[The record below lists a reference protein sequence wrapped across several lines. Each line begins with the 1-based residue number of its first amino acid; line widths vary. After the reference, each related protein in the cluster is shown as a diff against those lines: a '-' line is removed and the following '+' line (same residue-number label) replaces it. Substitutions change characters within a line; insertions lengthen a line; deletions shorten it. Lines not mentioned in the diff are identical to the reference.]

1 MGFLPNVLHDN
12 SGSISINQVNKFY
25 GYNHNKVISD
35 SEFFDMENMCG
46 DDFPALS
53 VRNGRSLYH
62 WNEIKASYLDIIRVL
77 YCKMYEAIY
86 RILLTLPNSSVADMT
101 FEEYLKSKNL
111 EYLLDNN
118 SYQTHLAG
126 NESEF
131 LETYFSGNYNGSID
145 FDGLFIVMGSY
156 VYYKSMV
163 ICEVADN
170 KKVIVPIGEKIAI
183 FPDKI
188 IVDINKAK
196 AISEKLSTNIND
208 LPDEYQTSNILS
220 DYFAWNLKMFESC
233 VSPIDAE
240 HNYVGTGDNS
250 PSGNL
255 LKNTDFLGIDF
266 SLSQTHINK
275 EDIALDEVWYV
286 RPYINRSE
294 TLAIQSFEDAEKG
307 NCLKVELSKGNI
319 HGLYQKVKY
328 SSGGKM
334 NLKLTFYA
342 KANERIIIKPYI
354 SIGSVKSN
362 IGRSF
367 WVDTEWTEIC
377 IEENII
383 VPESGEFIVSI
394 DGRDLGGTVIFSSPK
409 CERIFSEAEIACNVE
424 MTHYTL
430 SGHVMSENLL
440 MSTDFSDVEDKE
452 LSGFSSNDEL
462 DEVWKISCSVGK
474 NTTLKTIFDDVNS
487 GSLCYEL
494 SDAATIRG
502 IYQEIQHNDGPV
514 RVRFSFYARADRNN
528 VPIKPYISSSNTV
541 EIDKGKT
548 FYLSEEWQKIT
559 VERTFSVRDGKFTVS
574 FDGIAAGSARKIWFS
589 QPDVRELFPKNI
601 STDFKVLDSVHL
613 CVEYSYDGQLYEA
626 EHDAVIY
633 NISDDG
639 SVLTFNDY
647 ALLALFPEDCI
658 AYEAQP
664 DGTQLAVPAASEL
677 MLTNLKISR
686 KAPDIDFACGCHNRI
701 WGVNKEENVVYSSYY
716 NDASNWN
723 FFEGITA
730 DSFYGEC
737 TSPGKFTGAISYG
750 GYPLFFKERYLIT
763 VYGSDSSE
771 FFLSEKEMR
780 GVEEG
785 SEQSLVCMNEALY
798 YKSFDGIIRFTG
810 GLPVKI
816 SNSLGNE
823 LYHSAISGADYSTL
837 YISMLDSKNTPFL
850 FVYDANTGFWYKE
863 DALRASGFV
872 FCENKLRLIEDGSG
886 DLITLDDPASNE
898 YIRWFF
904 ESGDLYDSTSYKKYI
919 WRLFLRIGMHRNSK
933 IKIYL
938 QYNSNGVWELQKEL
952 ESSGRK
958 TFSIPLQCQRTD
970 HLKLRIEGCGK
981 ITIYSLARRF
991 IVASDI

>member
-62 WNEIKASYLDIIRVL
+62 WNEIKASYLDTIRVL

-118 SYQTHLAG
+118 LYQTHLAG

-131 LETYFSGNYNGSID
+131 LETYFNGNYNGSID

-196 AISEKLSTNIND
+196 TISEDLSTNINEI
-208 LPDEYQTSNILS
+208 PDEYQTGSVLS
-220 DYFAWNLKMFESC
+220 DYFAWNLKMFAPC

-255 LKNTDFLGIDF
+255 LKNPDFVGIDF

-294 TLAIQSFEDAEKG
+294 SLIIQSVEDSEKG
-307 NCLKVELSKGNI
+307 NCLKVELSQGNI

-377 IEENII
+377 IEENVI
-383 VPESGEFIVSI
+383 VPESGEFIVSL
-394 DGRDLGGTVIFSSPK
+394 DGRSLGGTVIFSSPK
-409 CERIFSEAEIACNVE
+409 CERVFSDAEIACNVE
-424 MTHYTL
+424 MSHYTL
-430 SGHVMSENLL
+430 SGHIMSDNLL

-452 LSGFSSNDEL
+452 LSGFSSTDDL

-474 NTTLKTIFDDVNS
+474 NTTLKTIF
-487 GSLCYEL
+487 
-494 SDAATIRG
+494 
-502 IYQEIQHNDGPV
+502 
-514 RVRFSFYARADRNN
+514 
-528 VPIKPYISSSNTV
+528 
-541 EIDKGKT
+541 
-548 FYLSEEWQKIT
+548 
-559 VERTFSVRDGKFTVS
+559 
-574 FDGIAAGSARKIWFS
+574 
-589 QPDVRELFPKNI
+589 
-601 STDFKVLDSVHL
+601 
-613 CVEYSYDGQLYEA
+613 
-626 EHDAVIY
+626 
-633 NISDDG
+633 
-639 SVLTFNDY
+639 
-647 ALLALFPEDCI
+647 
-658 AYEAQP
+658 
-664 DGTQLAVPAASEL
+664 
-677 MLTNLKISR
+677 
-686 KAPDIDFACGCHNRI
+686 
-701 WGVNKEENVVYSSYY
+701 
-716 NDASNWN
+716 
-723 FFEGITA
+723 
-730 DSFYGEC
+730 
-737 TSPGKFTGAISYG
+737 
-750 GYPLFFKERYLIT
+750 
-763 VYGSDSSE
+763 
-771 FFLSEKEMR
+771 
-780 GVEEG
+780 
-785 SEQSLVCMNEALY
+785 
-798 YKSFDGIIRFTG
+798 
-810 GLPVKI
+810 
-816 SNSLGNE
+816 
-823 LYHSAISGADYSTL
+823 AISGADYSKL
-837 YISMLDSKNTPFL
+837 YISMLDSKNIPFL

-872 FCENKLRLIEDGSG
+872 FCENKLRLIEEGSG

-919 WRLFLRIGMHRNSK
+919 WRLFLRIGMHRSSK